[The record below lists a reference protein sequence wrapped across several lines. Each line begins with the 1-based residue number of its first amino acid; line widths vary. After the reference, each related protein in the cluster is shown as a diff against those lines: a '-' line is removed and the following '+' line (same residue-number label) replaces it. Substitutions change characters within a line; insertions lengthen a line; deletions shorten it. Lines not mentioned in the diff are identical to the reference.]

1 MIFWCNGHNVEEM
14 LSKFIEKKDSV
25 PFANTVKGHGV
36 SFMENNLLF
45 EIQLQF
51 RINKKRRFFTIV
63 FQLFL
68 L

>member
-45 EIQLQF
+45 EILVQRNL
-51 RINKKRRFFTIV
+51 I
-63 FQLFL
+63 
-68 L
+68 